1 MIQTTHR
8 EAATHIQQAQGVVH
22 VRIHRPLNPS
32 WMETDDEVTRPVSQR
47 RESWSDIMIHT
58 HNVPTHITAELAPIV
73 EQPVSIEPV
82 ANSDQPVSIEPV
94 ANSDQPVSIE
104 PVDQPVSIEPVSVG
118 SCDLDNTFTEE
129 SDVLCSISEPHLL
142 SGGEHNTLTTDELE
156 TTHSET
162 LLHDSVTERLNEVG
176 VFSVTLKKGFRGLG
190 FMLDKPLSG
199 QQGK

>member
-47 RESWSDIMIHT
+47 ESWSDIMIHT
-58 HNVPTHITAELAPIV
+58 HNIPTHITAELAPIV
-73 EQPVSIEPV
+73 EHEKKQDLENSF

-104 PVDQPVSIEPVSVG
+104 PVSIG

>member
-58 HNVPTHITAELAPIV
+58 HNIPTHITAELAPIV
-73 EQPVSIEPV
+73 EHEKKQDLENSF

-104 PVDQPVSIEPVSVG
+104 PVSIG